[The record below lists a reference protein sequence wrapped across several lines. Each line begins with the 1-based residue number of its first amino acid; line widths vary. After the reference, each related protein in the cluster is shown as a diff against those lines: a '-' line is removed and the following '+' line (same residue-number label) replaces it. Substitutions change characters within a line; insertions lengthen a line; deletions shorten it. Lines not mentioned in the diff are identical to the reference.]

1 MKHGLIAALLVS
13 LLAAGFAGAWMVKGH
28 GSIAEAGA
36 AGLPDDVPAFF
47 RAGGKTLAHGA
58 GDPDRWKNP
67 SAKFLRASESPD
79 HYIDLE
85 NYQGKELPS
94 DRWKAIAL
102 LHDLLPARI
111 AGAKIPAA
119 VDA

>member
-1 MKHGLIAALLVS
+1 MTKGLFGAALVA
-13 LLAAGFAGAWMVKGH
+13 LLAAGFAGAWWLKGH
-28 GSIAEAGA
+28 ESIAEAGV

-47 RAGGKTLAHGA
+47 RAGGKTLAHCA

-67 SAKFLRASESPD
+67 SAKFLKASESPD

-102 LHDLLPARI
+102 LHD
-111 AGAKIPAA
+111 
-119 VDA
+119 